1 MVYNAERL
9 RFHDFFYMLVATRNR
24 IVGYF
29 FVVHTY
35 YLTQYF
41 CTKAPV
47 YTAERFALQKTFL
60 SIKICGFKSRAG
72 YNGARRVYL
81 HNRHLIKIKI
91 KMLIQEIVQPIAL

>member
-1 MVYNAERL
+1 MQ
-9 RFHDFFYMLVATRNR
+9 VATRNR

-47 YTAERFALQKTFL
+47 SERFALQKTFL
-60 SIKICGFKSRAG
+60 SIKICGFKSRAV
-72 YNGARRVYL
+72 YNGARRVYV
-81 HNRHLIKIKI
+81 HNRNLLKIKI
-91 KMLIQEIVQPIAL
+91 KMLIQKIVQPIAL